1 MLLTVSLICSTTKAE
16 AQWKQVPQG
25 QTITASEDI
34 VIGNKETL
42 KKTVEVIKSTKAER
56 DAWKEA
62 YNTVS
67 KDMVILAVSVDAQLE
82 ELEAQL
88 NSERKAHKRE
98 ANKRAVKLL
107 FLGMLVGG
115 LIASN

>member
-1 MLLTVSLICSTTKAE
+1 MICSTTKAE
-16 AQWKQVPQG
+16 AKWKQIPQG

-98 ANKRAVKLL
+98 LRLL